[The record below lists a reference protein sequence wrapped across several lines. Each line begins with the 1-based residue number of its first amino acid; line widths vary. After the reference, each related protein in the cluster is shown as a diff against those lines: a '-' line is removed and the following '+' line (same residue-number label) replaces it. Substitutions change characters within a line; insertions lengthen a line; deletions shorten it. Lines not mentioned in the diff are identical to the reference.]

1 MSEKKLTNEDLTS
14 VEAAESDRDQ
24 DQAMTAD
31 PLNSEVELEEAGE
44 PEAAAEP
51 KLEDQLAEAQAKAA
65 EYLDGWQRARAEFAN
80 ARKRAERQRSE
91 AYGNA
96 AADFGKRLLPV
107 VDDLGRAL
115 QSVPAEIAENP
126 WFEGLDL
133 VNRKVRSMLESMDI
147 KPIEAIGQPFD
158 PNFHEALALKEAENV
173 ESGLVIEE
181 LQTGYILG
189 EKVIRP
195 ALVNVSA

>member
-14 VEAAESDRDQ
+14 VEAAVSDRDQ

-51 KLEDQLAEAQAKAA
+51 TLEDQLAEAQAKAA

>member
-1 MSEKKLTNEDLTS
+1 MSEDRLANEELDS
-14 VEAAESDRDQ
+14 AEAPESDQ
-24 DQAMTAD
+24 DQDQTKAAD
-31 PLNSEVELEEAGE
+31 QLKDDVELEEAGE
-44 PEAAAEP
+44 PEAASEP
-51 KLEDQLAEAQAKAA
+51 TLEERLAEAEAKAA

-80 ARKRAERQRSE
+80 ARKRAERQRTE
-91 AYGNA
+91 AYSSA

-115 QSVPAEIAENP
+115 ESVPPEISENS

-133 VNRKVRSMLESMDI
+133 VNRKVRSILESMDV
-147 KPIEAIGQPFD
+147 KPIEALGQPFD
-158 PNFHEALALKEAENV
+158 PNFHEALALREAEGV

-181 LQTGYILG
+181 LQTGYSRG

-195 ALVNVSA
+195 SLVHVSA